1 LSDAK
6 YAFGVSSYS
15 DFSKFEQAGTLRIL
29 ATSAPKAVKG
39 IKAPTL
45 ASKKINVVVEN
56 WRGIMLPPK
65 TPVAARA
72 LVIRALDVVNA
83 SKSYKAYLAANN
95 AFSNWLPG
103 NKFTSFL
110 KNTERDLRRI
120 YADIGLL

>member
-6 YAFGVSSYS
+6 YAFAISSYG

-29 ATSAPKAVKG
+29 AISAPKPVKG
-39 IKAPTL
+39 IKAPTMV
-45 ASKKINVVVEN
+45 SKKINVVVEN
-56 WRGIMLPPK
+56 WRGIMVPPK
-65 TPVAARA
+65 TPATARA

-83 SKSYKAYLAANN
+83 SKSYKAYLAANS

-103 NKFTSFL
+103 NKFSTFL
-110 KNTERDLRRI
+110 KKTENQLRRI

>member
-1 LSDAK
+1 L
-6 YAFGVSSYS
+6 V
-15 DFSKFEQAGTLRIL
+15 
-29 ATSAPKAVKG
+29 
-39 IKAPTL
+39 
-45 ASKKINVVVEN
+45 SKKIDVVVEN

-65 TPVAARA
+65 TPAAARA

-83 SKSYKAYLAANN
+83 SKSYKAYLAANS

-103 NKFTSFL
+103 DKFTSFL